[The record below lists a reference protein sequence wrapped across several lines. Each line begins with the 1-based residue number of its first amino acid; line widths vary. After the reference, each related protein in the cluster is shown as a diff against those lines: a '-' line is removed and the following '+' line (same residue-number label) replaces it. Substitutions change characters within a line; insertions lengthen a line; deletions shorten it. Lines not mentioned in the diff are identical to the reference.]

1 MLFSIPRSLKI
12 LNISRIKCSWEP
24 EVFAPIDNSSTISS
38 VLTAVGCIQ
47 FEFKDSIKLK
57 VIDWLKLAKT
67 KKNLKLFITVNNQGM
82 NLGYY
87 SPWLRVRFLQA
98 IGIL

>member
-1 MLFSIPRSLKI
+1 
-12 LNISRIKCSWEP
+12 
-24 EVFAPIDNSSTISS
+24 VFAPIGNSSTISS

-67 KKNLKLFITVNNQGM
+67 KKTSEIIHHGE
-82 NLGYY
+82 
-87 SPWLRVRFLQA
+87 
-98 IGIL
+98 